1 MADKRMFSKSII
13 DKDSFLDLPIST
25 QALYF
30 HLCMRADDE
39 GFINNSKS
47 IIRNIGARKS
57 DLDKLINEKFVFQF
71 DSGVVLIKDW
81 KIHNYIPNDRYKQS
95 NCIERELVGINSNK
109 EYTISLEKN
118 NNSRIQNVCKMD
130 TTCIHSVDKTHT
142 NCIQPVDKMDT
153 QIRLDKIKLDKEENR
168 KEEINKEEKK
178 KETEPSKED
187 SGQSIYS
194 PLPFTQFLIDN
205 KIIENEDAQVV
216 PINISIYRF
225 KDKFTNDQLKTVANE
240 IYKEIVIKELT
251 NMDAVNYFKINFK
264 ERMSKLEHENR

>member
-13 DKDSFLDLPIST
+13 DKDAFLDLPIST

-118 NNSRIQNVCKMD
+118 NNSCMQNVCKMD
-130 TTCIHSVDKTHT
+130 TTCIHSVDKIYT

-178 KETEPSKED
+178 QITYVLE
-187 SGQSIYS
+187 
-194 PLPFTQFLIDN
+194 PLPFTKYLIEN
-205 KIIENEDAQVV
+205 SIIENDQMQIATINSSIKFYKAKDIDEDLLKNTAN
-216 PINISIYRF
+216 NI
-225 KDKFTNDQLKTVANE
+225 L
-240 IYKEIVIKELT
+240 KEIVNKGLKGIEASDYFSERLDEKIKEIT
-251 NMDAVNYFKINFK
+251 
-264 ERMSKLEHENR
+264 ENENG